1 MSFFDPLRRTNVQ
14 VIVLAVVV
22 GVQVSNVL
30 SSIVSALSQAARV
43 AFMPAYTPGIDMARA
58 LKTSFFLILSQS
70 VFSAV
75 IAAGTIWLLSR
86 LLSQHNTEAE

>member
-1 MSFFDPLRRTNVQ
+1 MSVLEPFRRTNVR

-43 AFMPAYTPGIDMARA
+43 AFMPAYAPGIDMARV
-58 LKTSFFLILSQS
+58 LKSSFFLILSQT
-70 VFSAV
+70 VLSAV
-75 IAAGTIWLLSR
+75 IAGGTVWLLSR
-86 LLSQHNTEAE
+86 LLSRDDTEGE

>member
-1 MSFFDPLRRTNVQ
+1 MSLLDPLRRTHVQ

-43 AFMPAYTPGIDMARA
+43 AFMPAYTPGIDMTRA
-58 LKTSFFLILSQS
+58 LKTSFFLVLSQT
-70 VFSAV
+70 VFSAA
-75 IAAGTIWLLSR
+75 IALGTVWLLARLLSR
-86 LLSQHNTEAE
+86 SDTERE